1 MNTEEL
7 VRLIK
12 KRPQTFIGKMN
23 LNSLYNFVAGF
34 RYCNVRHGRADEK
47 DEAFKA
53 KFSEWVEEWIKNNR
67 DIKCEDTLNYPS
79 CIEYVCD
86 SQEEAVMLYL
96 DLAEKFFDEMNKD
109 R

>member
-47 DEAFKA
+47 YRGFK
-53 KFSEWVEEWIKNNR
+53 N
-67 DIKCEDTLNYPS
+67 
-79 CIEYVCD
+79 
-86 SQEEAVMLYL
+86 
-96 DLAEKFFDEMNKD
+96 
-109 R
+109 